1 MLRGALICLIWEL
14 LVAFSPAQSRVPH
27 LWQAYT
33 SIESFARFGDYSGN
47 GLAAGTKVLMAES
60 LRSLFRASAGMCLG
74 AVAGYILGAGALL
87 VPGWQA
93 VPVKIIACFRAIPP
107 LALVF
112 LLVFLSPTAETA
124 AVAYIATCLALMV
137 SGSLH
142 DTRRYVPEPLL
153 RQVRHL
159 GGKRWHQLKDV
170 AAPAMWIETRETCA
184 WACQLLLP
192 LTFGAELISSQSRG
206 LGGLGYQA
214 FIYGNMSQL
223 MTLAVIYVG
232 LGHILSLLASHV
244 ISARKHSIT
253 ST

>member
-107 LALVF
+107 LALVSIG
-112 LLVFLSPTAETA
+112 VPLSNSRD
-124 AVAYIATCLALMV
+124 C
-137 SGSLH
+137 
-142 DTRRYVPEPLL
+142 RRRLY
-153 RQVRHL
+153 RHL
-159 GGKRWHQLKDV
+159 LGTDGLWILARYPALRPRTTTTTGATSRWKTV
-170 AAPAMWIETRETCA
+170 A
-184 WACQLLLP
+184 
-192 LTFGAELISSQSRG
+192 
-206 LGGLGYQA
+206 
-214 FIYGNMSQL
+214 
-223 MTLAVIYVG
+223 
-232 LGHILSLLASHV
+232 
-244 ISARKHSIT
+244 SA
-253 ST
+253 